1 MITTPRERGRSDC
14 AADPAGHVR
23 TMEHDLQWITID
35 AVEELFI
42 QFAWEAY
49 DHGRLVNFLPGD
61 LVRAEAFQDLAAE
74 VLDNWLW
81 CIEEGEAGP
90 FGYWWCNSCNE
101 RAVIPV

>member
-1 MITTPRERGRSDC
+1 
-14 AADPAGHVR
+14 
-23 TMEHDLQWITID
+23 MEHDIRWVTID

-49 DHGRLVNFLPGD
+49 DHGRLVNFLPAD

-81 CIEEGEAGP
+81 CIEEGETGP

-101 RAVIPV
+101 RVLQN